1 MTRSFA
7 PASTSSSDTPRI
19 LCSFPVAVPAASLA
33 GPPRGHR
40 DVGARSTPRS
50 RHFAASAPARR
61 PSDAGALS
69 GHWAAAAAS
78 PPRAARGLAPRLTL
92 ARGPSPHRTTAGGG
106 SGGGRAAAAA
116 ERRRQGGGGY
126 GGSGG
131 GDRVPPL
138 PGAARRRHGA
148 AVARVPHLSR
158 ARPAALPHAHA
169 PPCGGRLLVGHAR
182 RVFACNFTAL
192 FRGPRDC
199 RINQFQA
206 KNGQNFLRGA
216 PPRTPLGLP
225 PQTPPGAPPQ
235 TPLGL
240 RPRPRRKAKIS
251 RFPLG
256 SPRSRHLD
264 FCRNFFYYTVGKVS
278 SSSTRLSTSDKK
290 FIGG

>member
-40 DVGARSTPRS
+40 DVGARSTPRR
-50 RHFAASAPARR
+50 RHFEASAPARR

-69 GHWAAAAAS
+69 GHWAAAAAP

-116 ERRRQGGGGY
+116 ERWRQGGGGY

-148 AVARVPHLSR
+148 AVARVPHLSLARVPRPSRMPMPRR
-158 ARPAALPHAHA
+158 AVAGSWSVMR
-169 PPCGGRLLVGHAR
+169 GVF
-182 RVFACNFTAL
+182 FACNYHSL

-206 KNGQNFLRGA
+206 RNGQKFLRGA
-216 PPRTPLGLP
+216 PPRTPLWGCRP
-225 PQTPPGAPPQ
+225 RPR
-235 TPLGL
+235 LGL
-240 RPRPRRKAKIS
+240 RPRPRWGSAPDGVSKIFTFS
-251 RFPLG
+251 IGVTQIP
-256 SPRSRHLD
+256 SPRFLSK
-264 FCRNFFYYTVGKVS
+264 FFLLHRWKGLLRALHEYDE
-278 SSSTRLSTSDKK
+278 LS
-290 FIGG
+290 

>member
-69 GHWAAAAAS
+69 GHWAAAAAP
-78 PPRAARGLAPRLTL
+78 PPRAAQGLAPRLTL
-92 ARGPSPHRTTAGGG
+92 TRGPSPHRTTAGGG

-116 ERRRQGGGGY
+116 ERWRPGGGGY

-148 AVARVPHLSR
+148 AVARVPHLSLARVPRPSRMPMPRR
-158 ARPAALPHAHA
+158 AVAGSWSVMRGVFLRAILQPCFAARAIAGSTNFKPKTAKIFFAGLRPA
-169 PPCGGRLLVGHAR
+169 
-182 RVFACNFTAL
+182 
-192 FRGPRDC
+192 PRWGC
-199 RINQFQA
+199 R
-206 KNGQNFLRGA
+206 
-216 PPRTPLGLP
+216 PRPR
-225 PQTPPGAPPQ
+225 
-235 TPLGL
+235 LGL
-240 RPRPRRKAKIS
+240 RPRPRWGSAPDPVVSKIS
-251 RFPLG
+251 LFPLG

-264 FCRNFFYYTVGKVS
+264 FCRNFFCYTVGKVS
-278 SSSTRLSTSDKK
+278 SSSTRLSTSGKK

>member
-7 PASTSSSDTPRI
+7 PASTSSSDTTRI
-19 LCSFPVAVPAASLA
+19 PYLFPVAVPAASLA

-69 GHWAAAAAS
+69 GHWAAAAAP

-92 ARGPSPHRTTAGGG
+92 TRGPSPHRTTAGGG

-126 GGSGG
+126 GRSGG

-148 AVARVPHLSR
+148 AVARVRHLSLARVPRPSRMPMPRR
-158 ARPAALPHAHA
+158 AVAGSWSVMRGVFLRAIFAA
-169 PPCGGRLLVGHAR
+169 
-182 RVFACNFTAL
+182 F

-240 RPRPRRKAKIS
+240 RPRPRRKQNFHFFHWGHPDPVTSI
-251 RFPLG
+251 FVEIFFITPLER
-256 SPRSRHLD
+256 SPRALHDCPRP
-264 FCRNFFYYTVGKVS
+264 TKS
-278 SSSTRLSTSDKK
+278 S
-290 FIGG
+290 